1 MGDYSQLSRL
11 EKERILIGRAMLVVG
26 VTVLAVCIVPMP
38 SWRGDPHAS
47 AEAKA
52 KGHELFVHEWTP
64 NDPLAKGDGL
74 GPVFNAASCVA
85 CHHQG
90 GAGGGGPAAANVR
103 AFAVEATPTNP
114 IGKVG
119 IIHHEAVNPA
129 WQETTALVRG
139 MHPAPLP
146 IREGVTPRDPLTF
159 GVINTPSLFG
169 LGWIDRVPDRAIS
182 GRSRSEAFRQIS
194 EELAGEFGG
203 QLPGRPHYLPDG
215 RIGKF
220 GWKAQFATLEEF
232 VAAACAN
239 EVGLGTPNTKQAKP
253 IANPNYPDQQ
263 PDLDQVQLATLVS
276 FVDTL
281 PKPSERAF
289 RSAAEAERAGHGEK
303 LFASVGCAVCH
314 PPKLGDLN
322 GLYSDLL
329 LHKVEDE
336 KRGSGMGSYYNPIP
350 PPPEPDPRS
359 SEPLPNEW
367 RTPPL
372 WGVADSAPY
381 FHDGGAPTLEAA
393 ILRHAGTAKPS
404 AAAFRGLNSED
415 REALLTFLGT
425 LRAPVDAPAVPKGT
439 KLLVGR

>member
-1 MGDYSQLSRL
+1 MGDDSHPSRL
-11 EKERILIGRAMLVVG
+11 EIERRRVGRLLAFLGVAVVTCY
-26 VTVLAVCIVPMP
+26 VVPWP
-38 SWRGDPHAS
+38 SWRGAPSAS

-64 NDPLAKGDGL
+64 HDPLAHGDGL

-90 GAGGGGPAAANVR
+90 GAGGAGPGSANVR
-103 AFAVEATPTNP
+103 AFALEPTPQNP

-119 IIHHEAVNPA
+119 IIHHAAVQPE
-129 WQETTALVRG
+129 WQESAVLVRN
-139 MHPAPLP
+139 MFPAPAPLAN
-146 IREGVTPRDPLTF
+146 GVVPRDPLTF
-159 GVINTPSLFG
+159 GSINTPSLFG
-169 LGWIDRVPDRAIS
+169 LGWIDRIPDRVVS
-182 GRSRSEAFRQIS
+182 GRSRAESLRQLS
-194 EELAGEFGG
+194 EELAGDFRG
-203 QLPGRPHYLPDG
+203 QTPGRPHWLPDG

-239 EVGLGTPNTKQAKP
+239 EIGLGTPSSKQAKP
-253 IANPNYPDQQ
+253 ITCSSCPDQN
-263 PDLDQVQLATLVS
+263 PDLGRDQLGSLVA

-281 PKPSERAF
+281 PKPSARVF
-289 RSAAEAERAGHGEK
+289 QSASEAEQAAHGER
-303 LFASVGCAVCH
+303 LFTAVGCAVCH
-314 PPKLGDLN
+314 PAKLGDVN

-336 KRGSGMGSYYNPIP
+336 RSGSGTGSYYNPIP

-381 FHDGGAPTLEAA
+381 FHDGATATLEGA

-404 AAAFRGLNSED
+404 AAAFRSLSQED
-415 REALLTFLGT
+415 REALLAFLGS
-425 LRAPVDAPAVPKGT
+425 LRAPIEAPAIPKGVQ
-439 KLLVGR
+439 LLAER